1 MIARV
6 ARAKP
11 SPISLL
17 QQGTRTLKIT
27 SLISELFQTWVLLF
41 KEGHMLLVSLYDF
54 FSFLESRENSLTT
67 KLCITN
73 DTLIIHKIA
82 LEFHL

>member
-27 SLISELFQTWVLLF
+27 SLISELFQAWVLLF
-41 KEGHMLLVSLYDF
+41 KEEHMLSVILYDF
-54 FSFLESRENSLTT
+54 FFFFRKKRKFFDN
-67 KLCITN
+67 
-73 DTLIIHKIA
+73 
-82 LEFHL
+82 

>member
-27 SLISELFQTWVLLF
+27 SIISELFQTWVLLF
-41 KEGHMLLVSLYDF
+41 KEGHMLLVILYDF
-54 FSFLESRENSLTT
+54 FFL
-67 KLCITN
+67 
-73 DTLIIHKIA
+73 
-82 LEFHL
+82 F